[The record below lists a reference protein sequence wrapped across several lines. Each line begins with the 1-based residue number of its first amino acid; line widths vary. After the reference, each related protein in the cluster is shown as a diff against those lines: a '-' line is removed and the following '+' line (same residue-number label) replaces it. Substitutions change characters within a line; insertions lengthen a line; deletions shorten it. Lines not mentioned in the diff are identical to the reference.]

1 MNYYLSKSSS
11 YYQKS
16 QFRFDKEM
24 QKFEQRVSESLS
36 DYRNYYSDL
45 RFSDGPYLGK

>member
-1 MNYYLSKSSS
+1 MSFYLSKSSS

-16 QFRFDKEM
+16 QLKFDKEI
-24 QKFEQRVSESLS
+24 KNFEQRVSESLS